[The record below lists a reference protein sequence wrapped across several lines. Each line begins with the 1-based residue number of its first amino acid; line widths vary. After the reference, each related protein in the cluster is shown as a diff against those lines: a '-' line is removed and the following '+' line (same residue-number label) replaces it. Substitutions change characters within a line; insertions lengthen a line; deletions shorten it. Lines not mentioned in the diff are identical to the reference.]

1 MAMTSSV
8 FPFARPVLAIPLASV
23 LGPAYASQQ
32 RLASTPSRLRSSRM
46 ELSSSPE
53 QMGMYS
59 QLLPSSE
66 STQAQA
72 SSSESA

>member
-23 LGPAYASQQ
+23 LGPAYASHQ

-53 QMGMYS
+53 QMGLYS